1 MTHLFEQEYIYLYD
15 TEITAELLSAL
26 AKPKSATNPVQR
38 PVIRRIK
45 IPYKPYD
52 TFSDRLSAELV
63 APSRGRLDATTVQS
77 DKPSPKRQ
85 LEQESTS
92 PRKLNRVV

>member
-1 MTHLFEQEYIYLYD
+1 MFEQEYIYLYS

-26 AKPKSATNPVQR
+26 AKPKSATKSVQR

-63 APSRGRLDATTVQS
+63 APGRGHFDPTPVLS

-85 LEQESTS
+85 LEQEGTS
-92 PRKLNRVV
+92 PRKLNRVL